1 MRSIPPEGYHPGGAH
16 KEKVV
21 AIENKLS
28 QQSPYPYSRCVSQ
41 RCGPL
46 PLNKEK
52 APFHPSPF
60 FPLQGHHVQ
69 ICRNAPNPPS
79 DICTRMAKNRYTYVI
94 VSITFFGA
102 HAKVLFNK
110 SQQFALIRHILMKL
124 TK

>member
-60 FPLQGHHVQ
+60 SPYRGIMYKFVGTLRTLHL
-69 ICRNAPNPPS
+69 
-79 DICTRMAKNRYTYVI
+79 TYVPGWQKI
-94 VSITFFGA
+94 GIHMS
-102 HAKVLFNK
+102 
-110 SQQFALIRHILMKL
+110 
-124 TK
+124 